1 MHPSLILTLI
11 SQTSPLTARTLET
24 LIRLSTAHAKA
35 RLSTKVQQR
44 DAMAA
49 EEIMR
54 FALYKEVLKRQRR
67 KKRKLNDGGASGTRE
82 DDEEGSEEETDGGDD
97 EDEIEAPERMSVPPT
112 KGKDVPQPS
121 QDPIWGDD
129 SQDVQMEIGQPP
141 AAAPADD
148 RGIRPER
155 YAGHY
160 SLAFHTLISS
170 LRLQLFRTKLAHLFA
185 TKLQDDE
192 STFLADL
199 LPMIN
204 EGMPVDTL
212 FGTVEA
218 TAACLVMQDANDLMI
233 SDGIVYKI

>member
-1 MHPSLILTLI
+1 MAI
-11 SQTSPLTARTLET
+11 QTSPLTARTLET

-67 KKRKLNDGGASGTRE
+67 KKRKLNNGGASGARV
-82 DDEEGSEEETDGGDD
+82 DDEEGTEEETDGEED
-97 EDEIEAPERMSVPPT
+97 EDEMEVPERMSVPPA
-112 KGKDVPQPS
+112 KGKDLTQPS

-129 SQDVQMEIGQPP
+129 SQDLPMDMDQPP
-141 AAAPADD
+141 VVRPADD
-148 RGIRPER
+148 EGVRPER
-155 YAGHY
+155 YVVLDSHILPLLHA
-160 SLAFHTLISS
+160 LMSS

-192 STFLADL
+192 STFLTDL

-204 EGMPVDTL
+204 EGMPIDTL
-212 FGTVEA
+212 FGTAEA
-218 TAACLVMQDANDLMI
+218 TAACLVMQEANDLMI